1 MKVKN
6 LLLVG
11 VLVCLLTGC
20 GGQMAA
26 QTVQEAVNS
35 SVASGVEPTDSVTE
49 PAIVIGEG
57 YDLEPV
63 AMDDPEDEAA
73 SAAESAEPVELEVI
87 IEGLQ
92 KLEELDDGYVFRED
106 VLATGEIQPGY
117 VYQLCARV
125 TNPTTAELDLMIS
138 TLIPSV
144 FSEQEQALWTVSV
157 TNART
162 LEVWADETAI
172 TASAGVVQTAGIAN
186 GYIGAFCENGVE
198 LYCDDV
204 LAPGE
209 TGQYYFLAEAEKLPD
224 ERAEALG
231 YAVWPADDAQ

>member
-49 PAIVIGEG
+49 PA
-57 YDLEPV
+57 
-63 AMDDPEDEAA
+63 MDGPEDEAA

-92 KLEELDDGYVFRED
+92 KLEELDDGYVFRERAGD
-106 VLATGEIQPGY
+106 
-117 VYQLCARV
+117 RR
-125 TNPTTAELDLMIS
+125 D
-138 TLIPSV
+138 
-144 FSEQEQALWTVSV
+144 
-157 TNART
+157 
-162 LEVWADETAI
+162 
-172 TASAGVVQTAGIAN
+172 SAGIRLPTLCEGDESDNGGTGSDDLNADSIGVLRARAGAVD
-186 GYIGAFCENGVE
+186 GV
-198 LYCDDV
+198 
-204 LAPGE
+204 G
-209 TGQYYFLAEAEKLPD
+209 D
-224 ERAEALG
+224 ERADFGSLG
-231 YAVWPADDAQ
+231 G